1 MNGPLKSDPQFL
13 TVSDLAKKYSAFT
26 AGGLRW
32 LLFNREQNGFNR
44 CVVRIGRRVL
54 IDEAEF
60 VTWLRDQLEAR
71 AA

>member
-1 MNGPLKSDPQFL
+1 MQSESQFL
-13 TVSDLAKKYSAFT
+13 TIPGTSKKYPAFSE
-26 AGGLRW
+26 GGLRW

-54 IDEAEF
+54 IDECELVA
-60 VTWLRDQLEAR
+60 WLRSQREAS

>member
-1 MNGPLKSDPQFL
+1 METQAQFL
-13 TVSDLAKKYSAFT
+13 TVEATSNKYPAFT
-26 AGGLRW
+26 PQSLRW
-32 LLFNREQNGFNR
+32 MLFNREQNGFNR

-60 VTWLRDQLEAR
+60 VAWLKSQREAR